1 MSVAPCV
8 DAAES
13 LFDSLIAES
22 IHFCSV
28 DAAPGIPNV
37 AARVGTLEWRM
48 VWETHLSIEVAG
60 RFDRRRGWIYFIDQ
74 DQSSDPNS
82 DQVAIGGGRF
92 RLAATRGPLTHA
104 SSDRGV

>member
-37 AARVGTLEWRM
+37 AARVGTLESRRA
-48 VWETHLSIEVAG
+48 WETHLSIKVAG
-60 RFDRRRGWIYFIDQ
+60 RFDRRRGWIYSIDQ
-74 DQSSDPNS
+74 DRSSDPNS
-82 DQVAIGGGRF
+82 DHVAIKGGRF
-92 RLAATRGPLTHA
+92 RLAATRGPLTNA